1 MQRDEVHG
9 RGYMQHRVH
18 EEIDRFRRHGVEFSL
33 VVFKAR
39 PGADGVPVRQ
49 RVDEAIA
56 ALNGIARPSDVVA
69 RVFDNA
75 ITVLLVHTGPRQ
87 LPQALRRLERS
98 LALPAAVRWE
108 VDAYAFPRDEEELRH
123 LSFLAAA

>member
-9 RGYMQHRVH
+9 RGYLQHRVH
-18 EEIDRFRRHGVEFSL
+18 EEIDRFRRHGDEFAL
-33 VVFKAR
+33 IVFKAR

-49 RVDEAIA
+49 RVDKAID
-56 ALNGIARPSDVVA
+56 ALNAVARPSDVVA

-75 ITVLLVHTGPRQ
+75 ITVLLVHTGARQ
-87 LPQALRRLERS
+87 LPQALRRLQRS
-98 LALPAAVRWE
+98 LSLPTTVRWE

-123 LSFLAAA
+123 LSFLTAA